1 MPPVAKKTAERIS
14 AALKRFQP
22 ILEAAKARDVN
33 ESDTVVIVTDLL
45 ADLFGFDKYTE
56 ITSEYSIRGT
66 YCDLAIK
73 IDNSLALLIE
83 VKAIGSSLKEQ
94 HVKQA
99 VDYAANQGCE
109 WVVLT
114 NGQRWQAYRISFAKP
129 ISAALVVDLP
139 LLDLSHRKDAD
150 IERLWLLSREGL
162 AKAGLA
168 DHHAQREALSR
179 YSIAALLQ
187 LDPVLELLRREIRK
201 VSPDAKVSTEE
212 IAEVLTSEVIKREC
226 LDGERAEVARK
237 AVARAAARASRKAV
251 NGSAAPP
258 PVSGP
263 STPPADTSS
272 AADAIDPL

>member
-56 ITSEYSIRGT
+56 ITSEYAIRGT

-73 IDNSLALLIE
+73 IDSALALLIE

-114 NGQRWQAYRISFAKP
+114 NGLQWQAYRISFAKP

-168 DHHAQREALSR
+168 DYHAQREALSR
-179 YSIAALLQ
+179 FAIAALLQ
-187 LDPVLELLRREIRK
+187 SDPVLDLLRREIRK
-201 VSPDAKVSTEE
+201 VSPDAKVATEE
-212 IAEVLTSEVIKREC
+212 IAQVLTTEVIKREC
-226 LDGERAEVARK
+226 LEGERAEAARR
-237 AVARAAARASRKAV
+237 AVNRAAARAVKKAATV
-251 NGSAAPP
+251 GAATTADSADAASAAIA
-258 PVSGP
+258 VDSGE
-263 STPPADTSS
+263 
-272 AADAIDPL
+272 